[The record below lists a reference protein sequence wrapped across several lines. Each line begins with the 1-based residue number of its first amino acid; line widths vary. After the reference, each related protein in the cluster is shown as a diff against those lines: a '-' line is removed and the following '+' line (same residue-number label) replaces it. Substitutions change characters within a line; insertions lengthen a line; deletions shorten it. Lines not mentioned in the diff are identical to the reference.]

1 MTAILALIG
10 LVSSRNRVRRFFG
23 AYAGFGLLKI
33 FGVPPV
39 QYLGLPPVF
48 RTVVFPKY
56 LQPAVAFSPAVLV
69 GLAWAEIR
77 SRQVTGT
84 ILVRLGVAA
93 VAGCTGFAWAYGE
106 SLTATPQPL
115 VRLSVGLC
123 ILFAC
128 GVGLG
133 AALLGWLHK
142 RDFRRSNVGIYGL
155 VVLEVVVLAVRLHP
169 ARRSS
174 SEPEDAPVVRRLLA
188 EPNGDCRI
196 FGDYP
201 LFPNT
206 ASGVQIPDLR
216 ILDPILPKNLVSS
229 FQELAGSPIWS
240 RFPFREFDEYE
251 HPALDFLGV
260 RYVVSTRDVRNLL
273 LRPRPTEPRH
283 RLLQESES
291 GRGIQPL
298 LVEPDS
304 VQTFPLCCA
313 GGGIALLVQLTSGR
327 GESCAWVINRE
338 FSLRPNWHPAFPGSG
353 RTKWFRRRSLGRGC
367 GSRWKRTV
375 TPGWPWSK
383 PTPLKVP
390 DSCCKALPERKSLF
404 TSDPRLSRLHS

>member
-1 MTAILALIG
+1 MGGNPFTAGDRDDSCA
-10 LVSSRNRVRRFFG
+10 
-23 AYAGFGLLKI
+23 
-33 FGVPPV
+33 P
-39 QYLGLPPVF
+39 
-48 RTVVFPKY
+48 
-56 LQPAVAFSPAVLV
+56 
-69 GLAWAEIR
+69 R
-77 SRQVTGT
+77 SRGRR
-84 ILVRLGVAA
+84 RL
-93 VAGCTGFAWAYGE
+93 TGFAWAYAE
-106 SLTATPQPL
+106 SLTAIPQPL

-142 RDFRRSNVGIYGL
+142 RDFRRSTVGIYAL

-169 ARRSS
+169 PRRSS
-174 SEPEDAPVVRRLLA
+174 SEPEDAPVVRRLPA
-188 EPNGDCRI
+188 EPNGDCRV

-240 RFPFREFDEYE
+240 RFSFREFDDYE

-283 RLLQESES
+283 RLLREPES
-291 GRGIQPL
+291 GRGIQLL
-298 LVEPDS
+298 LVEPGS
-304 VQTFPLCCA
+304 VQTFHLPCG
-313 GGGIALLVQLTSGR
+313 GGGIALLVQLTSGKGGILR
-327 GESCAWVINRE
+327 VGHQSRALIETELAPGFSRIGPYAMVQAPPPRSRLWLTVETAGDAWVAVVE
-338 FSLRPNWHPAFPGSG
+338 ADTPEGSG
-353 RTKWFRRRSLGRGC
+353 LVLQGTSGEEFFVYERRQ
-367 GSRWKRTV
+367 
-375 TPGWPWSK
+375 
-383 PTPLKVP
+383 
-390 DSCCKALPERKSLF
+390 ALPIC
-404 TSDPRLSRLHS
+404 

>member
-1 MTAILALIG
+1 M
-10 LVSSRNRVRRFFG
+10 
-23 AYAGFGLLKI
+23 
-33 FGVPPV
+33 
-39 QYLGLPPVF
+39 
-48 RTVVFPKY
+48 
-56 LQPAVAFSPAVLV
+56 
-69 GLAWAEIR
+69 
-77 SRQVTGT
+77 TGT

-93 VAGCTGFAWAYGE
+93 VAVCTGFAWAYAE
-106 SLTATPQPL
+106 SLTAIPQPL

-142 RDFRRSNVGIYGL
+142 RDFRRSTVGIYAL

-169 ARRSS
+169 PRRSS
-174 SEPEDAPVVRRLLA
+174 SEPEDAPVVRRLPA
-188 EPNGDCRI
+188 EPNGDCRV

-240 RFPFREFDEYE
+240 RFSFREFDDYE

-283 RLLQESES
+283 RLLREPES
-291 GRGIQPL
+291 GRGIQLL
-298 LVEPDS
+298 LVEPGS
-304 VQTFPLCCA
+304 VQTFHLPCG
-313 GGGIALLVQLTSGR
+313 GGGIALLVQLTSGKGGILR
-327 GESCAWVINRE
+327 VGHQSRALIETELAPGFSRIGPYEMVQAPPPRSRLWLTVETAGDAWVAVVE
-338 FSLRPNWHPAFPGSG
+338 ADTPEGSG
-353 RTKWFRRRSLGRGC
+353 LVLQGTSGEEFFVYERRQ
-367 GSRWKRTV
+367 
-375 TPGWPWSK
+375 
-383 PTPLKVP
+383 
-390 DSCCKALPERKSLF
+390 ALPIC
-404 TSDPRLSRLHS
+404 